1 MDINSLKIKVI
12 NSVTHSRGLERVQC
26 RSQTKIH
33 RNKCPL
39 FIEWVNL
46 LKQNWGL
53 GRMVGFTLWLRDLQ
67 KLANPYT
74 YQSKIIWVWC
84 QMTREGVCGQ
94 VGLSLQKWVRQYC
107 SGSYCH
113 CVQNI
118 STPFLLPAIL
128 PMHSCYIVT
137 NLFCRVPAGHF
148 CLATANLP
156 VRSQSLKQ
164 KKEWYDLSFDG
175 WKNETLNTQQ
185 SNHVCVSLNY
195 TAVKLIF
202 QPPRKNISSLKRN
215 HEYVREVH
223 VCWNHLDVCINL
235 DPTFHAKWHHRF
247 DFTFE
252 ELPFLTYAKAT
263 KKYNLIAG

>member
-26 RSQTKIH
+26 RSQTNIH

-39 FIEWVNL
+39 FMEWVNL
-46 LKQNWGL
+46 FKQNWGL

-128 PMHSCYIVT
+128 PACSYYIVT

-175 WKNETLNTQQ
+175 WK
-185 SNHVCVSLNY
+185 
-195 TAVKLIF
+195 
-202 QPPRKNISSLKRN
+202 KRN
-215 HEYVREVH
+215 TKHSTIKPCLCLTQLHCCQTHLSTTAKEHFLIEKKSR
-223 VCWNHLDVCINL
+223 VCKRSTCLLKPLRCLYKSRSNFPC
-235 DPTFHAKWHHRF
+235 
-247 DFTFE
+247 
-252 ELPFLTYAKAT
+252 
-263 KKYNLIAG
+263 